1 MLGISVAELNLPLI
15 FIRILEFKDE
25 QSINLIVRIPHDQ
38 LHFFIG
44 DSRVSLPTH
53 TGRAQLPRVDV
64 FDGSVPEA
72 EGNYRLGFPREFTAD
87 GIRSHFMM
95 IVTYPRERVR
105 GARLD
110 GLGDSASI
118 ADRS

>member
-1 MLGISVAELNLPLI
+1 LGISVAELNLPLI
-15 FIRILEFKDE
+15 FIRILKFKDE
-25 QSINLIVRIPHDQ
+25 QSINLIDRIPHDQ

-53 TGRAQLPRVDV
+53 TGRARLPRVNV

-72 EGNYRLGFPREFTAD
+72 EGNYRLGFPREFTAY
-87 GIRSHFMM
+87 GIRSHFLM
-95 IVTYPRERVR
+95 IVTYLRERVR

-110 GLGDSASI
+110 GPGDSASI